1 MHHES
6 SRRTVA
12 RVLPVDDA
20 GAVLLLLGCD
30 PAQPAIRYWFTV
42 GGAVEE
48 GEDLAA
54 AAARELR
61 EETGI
66 VVEPRA
72 LGEPFGSFEVGFSW
86 NGRDYVN
93 DSTLFAVRLPHRPDE
108 ISFEGLDRLESQS
121 IFEARWFTPEE
132 LENDGRAVDPRLP
145 DQMRAAVAHV
155 AAAVNGDAR

>member
-1 MHHES
+1 MHDEP

-12 RVLPVDDA
+12 RVLPVDAD

-30 PAQPAIRYWFTV
+30 PAEPAVRYWFTV
-42 GGAVEE
+42 GGAVDE

-66 VVEPRA
+66 EVEPSTM
-72 LGEPFGSFEVGFSW
+72 GEPFGTFEVGFSW
-86 NGRDYVN
+86 NGRNYVN
-93 DSTLFAVRLPHRPDE
+93 DSTLFAVHLPERPQE
-108 ISFEGLDRLESQS
+108 ISFDGLDRLESQS
-121 IFEARWFTPEE
+121 IFEARWFTPTE
-132 LENDGRAVDPRLP
+132 LEDDGRAVDPRLP

-155 AAAVNGDAR
+155 AAAVNGEAR